1 MFIRNLLAAISLSLL
16 AACAPPLDQGNMRPL
31 TSIVQ
36 QIPTNPVLEKSV
48 SLGQVS
54 VAEEYSKSSGIG
66 TIDDAMLRSVLTD
79 GLLLLNYLPR
89 QDDEPKYTLNANLVN
104 FDMPSMGFSMDSS
117 CTIKYELVRNS
128 DGKQV
133 FQEAIKQGYH
143 APFAEALIGAER
155 ARLASSKAVRENVT
169 HTLRVLSN
177 LDAATLKGK

>member
-1 MFIRNLLAAISLSLL
+1 MADIRPFRGLRPPKEIVSELACLPYDVMNSEEAAQMAKGKEKSLL
-16 AACAPPLDQGNMRPL
+16 RITRAEIELPGIEDIHSDEVYGRALKNFNTFQ
-31 TSIVQ
+31 
-36 QIPTNPVLEKSV
+36 EK
-48 SLGQVS
+48 GW
-54 VAEEYSKSSGIG
+54 
-66 TIDDAMLRSVLTD
+66 
-79 GLLLLNYLPR
+79 LL